1 MTTSKASAHKQ
12 TFYSKGTYS
21 IEKNAIEIATKIP
34 VVELSDSENTYSLN
48 LRNTYDISS
57 EDIPCLLAIYS
68 HGHPTDR
75 RKLTVGNLD
84 WDRQTLF
91 LDSVFNHTSF
101 PQDKILVITVHDE
114 DFKDWHIAIYR
125 FFVQHHVSFDTLSKD
140 YNYNIE
146 LLQQFIGGEPF
157 DIIIEEEPRTV
168 GGGVLDP
175 A

>member
-12 TFYSKGTYS
+12 PFYSKGTYS
-21 IEKNAIEIATKIP
+21 IEKNSIEIATEIP
-34 VVELSDSENTYSLN
+34 MVELSDSENTYSLN
-48 LRNTYDISS
+48 FRDPYDISS
-57 EDIPCLLAIYS
+57 ENVPCLLAIYN

-75 RKLTVGNLD
+75 KKLTAENLD
-84 WDRQTLF
+84 WDRQTLT
-91 LDSVFNHTSF
+91 LDSIFNQTSF

-114 DFKDWHIAIYR
+114 DFENWHIAIYR
-125 FFVQHHVSFDTLSKD
+125 YFVQHHVAFDTSSQD

-146 LLQQFIGGEPF
+146 LLQEFIGGKPLNITI
-157 DIIIEEEPRTV
+157 DEEPRTV